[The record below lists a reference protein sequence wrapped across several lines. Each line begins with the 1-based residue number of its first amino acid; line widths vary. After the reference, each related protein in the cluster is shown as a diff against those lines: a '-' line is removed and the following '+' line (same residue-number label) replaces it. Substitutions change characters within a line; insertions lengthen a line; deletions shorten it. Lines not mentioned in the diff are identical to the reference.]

1 MKSETIGTAPG
12 VAEASGVARKGD
24 RLLVVSDAD
33 PGAYYEFNLA
43 GIAGPVIQMPLAS
56 VTRHRLTGDEL
67 GVDLEAIDVLADGR
81 IVALSE
87 RLRALLS
94 ESGIVFQYDDPLSE
108 VGERGLEGLAVR
120 KHSSGS
126 SEVAVLWEGGYVE
139 DAEVQRQ
146 VRGRLLDAPFLPV
159 VFTHLIEAN
168 QRGMKIKVE
177 TDDELVEL
185 KVPVPDSASD
195 GYRFRA
201 PDLVWHKWRTN
212 EGVDVDGF
220 IVLLNSQLRS
230 PQPNKPM
237 FGPCWLQRFDRQ
249 GNAVG
254 SRLDLGA
261 VAMDLAQNDS
271 LLSANWEGL
280 GWYEEGKTLV
290 LVHDKSKKTQTPVA
304 LLVDVARF
312 WRNDVM

>member
-1 MKSETIGTAPG
+1 MKSEAIGISRG

-33 PGAYYEFNLA
+33 AGAYYEFILA
-43 GIAGPVIQMPLAS
+43 GTLGPAIQMPLAS
-56 VTRHRLTGDEL
+56 VTRQDLTGGEL

-87 RLRALLS
+87 RLRSLLS
-94 ESGIVFQYDDPLSE
+94 KSGVVFQYDDPLSE
-108 VGERGLEGLAVR
+108 LGERGLEGLAVR
-120 KHSSGS
+120 KHSSGG

-146 VRGRLLDAPFLPV
+146 VRGRLRDTPFLPV
-159 VFTHLIEAN
+159 VFTHLIAAN
-168 QRGMKIKVE
+168 QSGMKIKVE

-185 KVPVPDSASD
+185 KVPSPDSASD

-201 PDLVWHKWRTN
+201 PDLVWHKWRTD

-237 FGPCWLQRFDRQ
+237 FGPCWLQRFDRE
-249 GNAVG
+249 GNPIG
-254 SRLDLGA
+254 SHLDVDV
-261 VAMDLAQNDS
+261 VAKELTQNDS
-271 LLSANWEGL
+271 LSGANWEGL
-280 GWYEEGKTLV
+280 GWYEEGRTLV
-290 LVHDKSKKTQTPVA
+290 LVHDKSKKIETPVA
-304 LLVDVARF
+304 LLVDLGRF
-312 WRNDVM
+312 WNART